1 MWVERWWRW
10 VKKVAVVVG
19 VAGAVKM
26 MEGEV
31 VAVALAQDVGSCGSC
46 VRVQDTG
53 WHLLAV

>member
-26 MEGEV
+26 MGGEV
-31 VAVALAQDVGSCGSC
+31 VVVALAQGDGSCGSC
-46 VRVQDTG
+46 VRVQNTG
-53 WHLLAV
+53 LHLLAI